1 MAIPPL
7 KVIKCTPTHQ
17 KYLSAF
23 SNALSNA
30 QSTGKTD
37 LPKIVLLSV
46 KYVTTHR
53 FKNKNCIERK
63 EIEQHFQF
71 IELTKQFMMLL
82 TPHQFV
88 NLFPIEKSYDGEK
101 YMVKDYFSTME
112 MLSHLDMDKPLG
124 AQLEDVMWD
133 YQNPTIGEF
142 LVAMFS
148 TASKLRKLDTGVGIM
163 EEWAAENDIET
174 LTVDENSGYILNNQT
189 HKTVP
194 YKKPIPDY
202 IKIVK

>member
-1 MAIPPL
+1 MTIPSL
-7 KVIKCTPTHQ
+7 KVIECTPAHQ

-23 SNALSNA
+23 SNALNNA

-37 LPKIVLLSV
+37 LPKIILLSV

-53 FKNKNCIERK
+53 YKNKNCIERE

-71 IELTKQFMMLL
+71 IELTRQFMMLL

-124 AQLEDVMWD
+124 GA
-133 YQNPTIGEF
+133 T
-142 LVAMFS
+142 
-148 TASKLRKLDTGVGIM
+148 
-163 EEWAAENDIET
+163 
-174 LTVDENSGYILNNQT
+174 
-189 HKTVP
+189 
-194 YKKPIPDY
+194 
-202 IKIVK
+202 